1 MANFGTYEG
10 HRILSDAMDSTLNRQ
25 LKKDQLKVANKKIE
39 GEIAL
44 NQIKIDEYR
53 EDEARRL
60 ERERQ
65 IRHNQTSRL
74 SANDLV
80 TTDEQGNQVFAPDA
94 AQTLQNYNKS
104 FSMANILTGD
114 ANNVLTADDRQQIL
128 NNMTSLA
135 VDDIAALKKL
145 PMFYGQSEDEIKTT
159 LENNPK
165 IYEQLNF
172 HQMDTGINQG
182 ESVQSVLANNQ
193 SIDSVLGEA
202 MGFGASD
209 YVSAASQEKGW
220 GGGIMFKGLPSAKSA
235 DKDKYT
241 TILEALRT
249 SKNLEKNKTIPNVSD
264 KMWIEQKGD
273 NEWWVEERDLLDN
286 DRYRVEFKDGVPY
299 INVDGNDVRLNEMM
313 DWEP

>member
-1 MANFGTYEG
+1 
-10 HRILSDAMDSTLNRQ
+10 
-25 LKKDQLKVANKKIE
+25 
-39 GEIAL
+39 
-44 NQIKIDEYR
+44 
-53 EDEARRL
+53 RL

-74 SANDLV
+74 AANDLV

-135 VDDIAALKKL
+135 IDDMAQLKKL

-159 LENNPK
+159 LENNPE
-165 IYEQLNF
+165 IYKQLNF
-172 HQMDTGINQG
+172 HKMDTGINQG

-193 SIDSVLGEA
+193 NIDSVLGEA

-209 YVSAASQEKGW
+209 YVDVASQEKGW
-220 GGGIMFKGLPSAKSA
+220 GGGIVFKGLPSAKST
-235 DKDKYT
+235 DKDKFN
-241 TILEALRT
+241 TILEALRA
-249 SKNLEKNKTIPNVSD
+249 SKNIEKSGPKRNVSD
-264 KMWIEQKGD
+264 KIFVDQKGD
-273 NEWWVEERDLLDN
+273 NEWWVEERDMFDN
-286 DRYRVEFKDGVPY
+286 DRFRVEFKDG
-299 INVDGNDVRLNEMM
+299 
-313 DWEP
+313 